1 MADVVPMQLLVSIRE
16 DGGPPELR
24 PSDMRT
30 FLPECRKDLEPK
42 CQKTE
47 TILDLVGQNLLSLA
61 PIPEGMQEAADNQV
75 VSKGVQVSRRTNA
88 ERLKLKECL
97 LEGKGDI

>member
-1 MADVVPMQLLVSIRE
+1 M
-16 DGGPPELR
+16 
-24 PSDMRT
+24 
-30 FLPECRKDLEPK
+30 
-42 CQKTE
+42 
-47 TILDLVGQNLLSLA
+47 DLVGQNLRSLA